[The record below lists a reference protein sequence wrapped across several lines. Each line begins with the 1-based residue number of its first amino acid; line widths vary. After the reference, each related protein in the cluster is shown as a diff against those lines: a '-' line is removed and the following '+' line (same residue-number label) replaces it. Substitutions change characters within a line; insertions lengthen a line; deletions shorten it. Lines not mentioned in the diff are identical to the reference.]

1 LTTVVTEIHITRPPD
16 EVFAYMRDYSN
27 QAVWQA
33 PHVTEVVV
41 EPPGPAQL
49 GTIVHKMRKTPMG
62 KQRLNERVVEIDEA
76 ARHWAEVTV
85 DGPLRGSRVT
95 WQVEAEPDGSRVRRE
110 AQMRAGWPMRLLL
123 PLINRASSKD
133 ARAEFMELRRL
144 LESAPTM

>member
-1 LTTVVTEIHITRPPD
+1 LTTIVTEIHITRPPD
-16 EVFAYMRDYSN
+16 EVFAYMRDYAN

-49 GTIVHKMRKTPMG
+49 GTMVHKLRKTPMG

-95 WQVEAEPDGSRVRRE
+95 WQVEAEQDGS
-110 AQMRAGWPMRLLL
+110 PS
-123 PLINRASSKD
+123 ASRG
-133 ARAEFMELRRL
+133 AHARRL
-144 LESAPTM
+144 ADAAVASLDQPRVEQGRSSRVHGAPATP